1 MGGCASVNRKR
12 EGHVRV
18 SSISMFN
25 MPIYSIDYKNNCIL
39 KYSESNNLE
48 KISMD
53 CEENLPKYSAYTFE
67 YPYIYILGGTDSKN
81 PLRNEAIRI
90 NIEDFSLEYLASL
103 PIGSK
108 FGEVYIYNDY
118 IYYVGAAHIKFYSI
132 APTPFIRL
140 LKSSFC

>member
-1 MGGCASVNRKR
+1 MGGCALVSRKR
-12 EGHVRV
+12 ENNIEISLISIYSVDYKSNSIIKYSQNDTIERI
-18 SSISMFN
+18 SIS
-25 MPIYSIDYKNNCIL
+25 CG
-39 KYSESNNLE
+39 ES
-48 KISMD
+48 
-53 CEENLPKYSAYTFE
+53 LPKYSAYTFE